1 MERPS
6 GRGHRVRRHNVT
18 TPSSEFLFLQTP
30 LEELDDD
37 MHFQFMQQAIKDVK
51 DTGDCTPLGKSVTGL
66 VFNQMSANASL
77 KKHREKS

>member
-1 MERPS
+1 
-6 GRGHRVRRHNVT
+6 
-18 TPSSEFLFLQTP
+18 

-51 DTGDCTPLGKSVTGL
+51 DTGDCTLLGKSVTGL